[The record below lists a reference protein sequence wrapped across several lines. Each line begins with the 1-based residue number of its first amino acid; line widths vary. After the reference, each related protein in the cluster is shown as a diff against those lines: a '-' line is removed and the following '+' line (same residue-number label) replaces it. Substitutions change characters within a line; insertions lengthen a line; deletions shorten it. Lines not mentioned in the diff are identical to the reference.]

1 MTKQKP
7 LVLTVIILLSFI
19 FMKIINI
26 GNSFQDLVVYVNDE
40 YQGSIPKKGEAM
52 FQRAVCDNDSWS
64 LIINN
69 LNQKTKYN
77 LYFYQEQTVYNF
89 DYTGAEQI
97 FTVQISG
104 TYKLEI
110 WEAKGGSVNETYIGG
125 DRFLLC
131 GWWFWLYRPPF

>member
-1 MTKQKP
+1 MTKQK
-7 LVLTVIILLSFI
+7 LLLLTVIILLSFI

-77 LYFYQEQTVYNF
+77 LYFYEEQTVYNF
-89 DYTGAEQI
+89 DYAGAKQI

-104 TYKLEI
+104 TYKLET
-110 WEAKGGSVNETYIGG
+110 WGA
-125 DRFLLC
+125 
-131 GWWFWLYRPPF
+131 

>member
-1 MTKQKP
+1 
-7 LVLTVIILLSFI
+7 
-19 FMKIINI
+19 
-26 GNSFQDLVVYVNDE
+26 
-40 YQGSIPKKGEAM
+40 M

-104 TYKLEI
+104 TYKLET
-110 WEAKGGSVNETYIGG
+110 WGAKGGSVNETYIGG
-125 DRFLLC
+125 DHFLPC
-131 GWWFWLYRPPF
+131 WWWFWLYRPPF

>member
-1 MTKQKP
+1 
-7 LVLTVIILLSFI
+7 
-19 FMKIINI
+19 
-26 GNSFQDLVVYVNDE
+26 
-40 YQGSIPKKGEAM
+40 M

-89 DYTGAEQI
+89 DYTGAKQI

-110 WEAKGGSVNETYIGG
+110 WGAKGGSVNETYIGG

-131 GWWFWLYRPPF
+131 WWWFWLYRPPF